1 MSYLRT
7 ASTRHLLA
15 MIAGVVIAAGGGTA
29 IAVAAGGSDPI
40 PRPKPLPRA
49 IHDALSAPQIAGI
62 TARITF
68 TNHLISAS
76 NIQGSDPLLTGATGR
91 LWLDPSGHRLRI
103 ELQGGNGDA
112 QVVVNGRSAFISDPS
127 MHIAYRFTLPAP
139 GAEPKTA
146 AGAGHV
152 PSLAN
157 IQQELTKLAQHVD
170 VSGAQPSDV
179 AHHAAYTVS
188 VSPRHAGGLLGSAQL
203 AWDAVRGVPLRFAI
217 YANGNGNGSGGPVL
231 ELKADK
237 ISYRSISSKVFR
249 IPMPAG
255 AKVVS
260 VAGASSG
267 AAKAGKRARKDH
279 HAPVNGAAAVAR
291 RLPFALVAPTQLVGL
306 PRHTVTLL
314 NWGGHPAALVTYGQ
328 NLGGVAVIEQHA
340 DSAAAKPATSSGH
353 GDRQGLSLPTVSIK
367 GVTGQELDTALGTVV
382 RFTRAGVSYT
392 VIGSVPATAADAA
405 ARAL

>member
-1 MSYLRT
+1 
-7 ASTRHLLA
+7 

-29 IAVAAGGSDPI
+29 IALAAAGSGPI

-76 NIQGSDPLLTGATGR
+76 NIQGSDPLLTGASGR

-103 ELQGGNGDA
+103 ELQGNNGDA

-139 GAEPKTA
+139 GAEPKTVG
-146 AGAGHV
+146 GADQV

-170 VSGAQPSDV
+170 ISGAQPSDV

-217 YANGNGNGSGGPVL
+217 YAHSSNGNGHLDRVL
-231 ELKADK
+231 ELKVDK
-237 ISYRSISSKVFR
+237 ISYSAIKSKVFQ
-249 IPMPAG
+249 IQMPSG
-255 AKVVS
+255 AKLVS
-260 VAGASSG
+260 VAGSTSG
-267 AAKAGKRARKDH
+267 AGKEGKRARKGH
-279 HAPVNGAAAVAR
+279 HAPVNGKAAVAR
-291 RLPFALVAPTQLVGL
+291 RLPFALAAPAQLVGL
-306 PRHTVTLL
+306 SRHSVTLL

-328 NLGGVAVIEQHA
+328 NLGGVAVIEQRA
-340 DSAAAKPATSSGH
+340 DAAAAKPATTSGH
-353 GDRQGLSLPTVSIK
+353 GDRQGLSLPTVAI
-367 GVTGQELDTALGTVV
+367 GHATGQELDTALGTVV